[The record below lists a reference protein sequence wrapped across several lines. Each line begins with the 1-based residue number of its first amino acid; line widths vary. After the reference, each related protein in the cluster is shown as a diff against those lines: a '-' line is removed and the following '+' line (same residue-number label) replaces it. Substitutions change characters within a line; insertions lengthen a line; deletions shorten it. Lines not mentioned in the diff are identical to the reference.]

1 MNRPTSRRCIRTVSG
16 IASAVLLVPACA
28 EGPLPVEVNSG
39 PAFAVIAAPQNVSW
53 TGDGAPGGFC
63 PTVATGA
70 TRAWTFLLTTPD
82 AAASALTA
90 TFHEGERTVPATLVA
105 FADNNIVLT
114 AKTPGSSGDLI
125 SATFVGPAVAF
136 APLSVTWIGTQLV
149 VSLATDGAGRPTT
162 TAAQLVA
169 ALNAHPAGLVTAAL
183 AAGSDGSGI
192 AQPEAERHL
201 AGGGLEQGASLAV
214 NANDDIRFT
223 AIADGPAGNAASVE
237 ITDPGLPNTP
247 LTLRVDG
254 SRLIVTLA
262 TSETGAFTTTA
273 SQLIAATGAIFGSP
287 VSAAL
292 LTGSDGTG
300 RVGLMTEANLSGGGV
315 EEIINEYQV
324 AGVKKGGGRSPFE
337 FSLTTTAEAR
347 LLSAEATGGSRN
359 SRLMVDSC
367 D

>member
-1 MNRPTSRRCIRTVSG
+1 MTRRS
-16 IASAVLLVPACA
+16 P
-28 EGPLPVEVNSG
+28 
-39 PAFAVIAAPQNVSW
+39 
-53 TGDGAPGGFC
+53 
-63 PTVATGA
+63 
-70 TRAWTFLLTTPD
+70 
-82 AAASALTA
+82 
-90 TFHEGERTVPATLVA
+90 
-105 FADNNIVLT
+105 
-114 AKTPGSSGDLI
+114 SSLHR
-125 SATFVGPAVAF
+125 
-136 APLSVTWIGTQLV
+136 
-149 VSLATDGAGRPTT
+149 RPTT

-169 ALNAHPAGLVTAAL
+169 ALNAHPASLVTAAL
-183 AAGSDGSGI
+183 AVGSDGSGI

-337 FSLTTTAEAR
+337 FSLTTTANAQ

-359 SRLMVDSC
+359 SNLMVDSC